1 MNRTFQLNDEQIG
14 KIDAAAR
21 TLLQDPGIMLEDEK
35 IYQAV
40 LKAGAKAGGKPMV
53 ARLPGGL
60 IDEFLAKA
68 PREVR
73 FADRRGNLQVAGP
86 DSPSRFWT
94 GAALF
99 YLDKRSF
106 RSIRQQD
113 LANFARVIDALDQVD
128 VIVGTSTEETPPP
141 QRDFVGFR
149 IMAQNTTK
157 HLRALSFSPRGGEA
171 MIEMAKVLAGGRSLK
186 EAPLLSLGFTAHG
199 PLRWTALA
207 LGVYRKTAGHGI
219 PVTVNGEPMAG
230 ASAPVTLAGASAVG
244 TAEILAGIVVNQL
257 LEPGRPCLFNLG
269 FAHVMDMRQ
278 GFAVTGG
285 PENVL
290 LAVAGAKLAR
300 HYGLPSVSW
309 MCTDSL
315 RYDAQ
320 NALEKMLAAVTHTQ
334 AGVSTIWGVGQV
346 ESEKTISPVQA
357 VIDDE
362 IIAAVR
368 RYLRG
373 FSTDEE
379 SLAVEEV
386 RRAGICGSFLDSDH
400 TFAHFREEV
409 FLPELLVRVQRINAG
424 ERADLVSRAEDRVDA
439 ILAAPCEPVLD
450 EKTEQELLAIEK
462 RYSQGSD

>member
-1 MNRTFQLNDEQIG
+1 MNRMFQLSEDQIE
-14 KIDAAAR
+14 KIDGAAR
-21 TLLQDPGIMLEDEK
+21 GLLEDPGILLEDEE
-35 IYQAV
+35 IYAAAI
-40 LKAGAKAGGKPMV
+40 KAGAKPGAKSLV
-53 ARLPGGL
+53 ARMPSGM
-60 IDEFLAKA
+60 IDDCLSRA

-73 FADRRGNLQVAGP
+73 FADRRGGIQTVSP

-99 YLDKRSF
+99 YLDKKGF
-106 RSIRQQD
+106 RSIGQQD
-113 LANFARVIDALDQVD
+113 LADFARVIDALDQVD
-128 VIVGTSTEETPPP
+128 VIVGTSTEETAPA

-149 IMAQNTTK
+149 IMAQNTSK
-157 HLRALSFSPRGGEA
+157 HLRALSFSPSGGQA

-186 EAPLLSLGFTAHG
+186 EAPLFSMGFTAHG
-199 PLRWTALA
+199 PLRWTSLA
-207 LGVYRKTAGHGI
+207 LGVYRLTAGHGI
-219 PVTVNGEPMAG
+219 PVTINGEPMAG
-230 ASAPVTLAGASAVG
+230 ASAPVTLAGAAAVG
-244 TAEILAGIVVNQL
+244 TAEILAGIAVNQL

-290 LAVAGAKLAR
+290 LAVAGAQLAR
-300 HYGLPSVSW
+300 QYGLPSVSW

-315 RYDAQ
+315 NYDAQ
-320 NALEKMLAAVTHTQ
+320 NALEKMMAAVTHAQ

-373 FSTDEE
+373 FSTDDE
-379 SLAVEEV
+379 SLAVEEI
-386 RRAGICGSFLDSDH
+386 RRVGICGSYLDTDH

-409 FLPELLVRVQRINAG
+409 FLPEQLVRVQRLSAG
-424 ERADLVSRAEDRVDA
+424 ERSDLVSRAEERVDA
-439 ILAAPCEPVLD
+439 ILSAAREPILD
-450 EKTEQELLAIEK
+450 EKAERELLTIEK
-462 RYSQGSD
+462 RYASG

>member
-1 MNRTFQLNDEQIG
+1 MERAFCLSREQVG
-14 KIDAAAR
+14 KIDGAAR
-21 TLLQDPGIMLEDEK
+21 SLLMDPGILLEDEE
-35 IYQAV
+35 IYAAAI
-40 LKAGAKAGGKPMV
+40 KAGAKPGAKPMV
-53 ARLPGGL
+53 VRMPSGM
-60 IDEFLAKA
+60 IDDCLSRA

-73 FADRRGNLQVAGP
+73 FADRRGSVQTASP

-99 YLDKRSF
+99 YLDKEGF
-106 RSIRQQD
+106 RSIGQQD

-128 VIVGTSTEETPPP
+128 VIVGTSTEETPPA

-149 IMAQNTTK
+149 IMAQNTSK
-157 HLRALSFSPRGGEA
+157 HLRALSFSPRGGQA
-171 MIEMAKVLAGGRSLK
+171 MIEMARVLAGGRSLK
-186 EAPLLSLGFTAHG
+186 EAPLFSMGFTAHG
-199 PLRWTALA
+199 PLRWTSLA
-207 LGVYRKTAGHGI
+207 LGVYRLTAGHGI
-219 PVTVNGEPMAG
+219 PVTINGEPMAG
-230 ASAPVTLAGASAVG
+230 ASAPVTLAGAAAVG
-244 TAEILAGIVVNQL
+244 TAEILAGIAVNQL

-290 LAVAGAKLAR
+290 LAVAGAQLAR

-315 RYDAQ
+315 SYDAQ
-320 NALEKMLAAVTHTQ
+320 NALEKMMAAVTHAQ

-386 RRAGICGSFLDSDH
+386 RRVGICGSFMDTDH
-400 TFAHFREEV
+400 TFSHFREEV
-409 FLPELLVRVQRINAG
+409 FLPEQLVRVQRMSAG

-439 ILAAPCEPVLD
+439 ILCAEREPILD
-450 EKTEQELLAIEK
+450 EKTERELLAIEK
-462 RYSQGSD
+462 RYAAG

>member
-1 MNRTFQLNDEQIG
+1 MNRAFHLSQEQIG
-14 KIDAAAR
+14 EIDGAAR
-21 TLLQDPGIMLEDEK
+21 GLLEDPGILLEDEE
-35 IYQAV
+35 IYAAAI
-40 LKAGAKAGGKPMV
+40 KAGAKPGAKPLV
-53 ARLPGGL
+53 ARIPSTM
-60 IDEFLAKA
+60 IDDCLSRA

-73 FADRRGNLQVAGP
+73 FADRRGGIQSVSP

-99 YLDKRSF
+99 YLDKLGF
-106 RSIRQQD
+106 RSIGQQD
-113 LANFARVIDALDQVD
+113 LADFARVIDALDQVD
-128 VIVGTSTEETPPP
+128 VIVGTSTEETPPG

-149 IMAQNTTK
+149 IMAQNTSK
-157 HLRALSFSPRGGEA
+157 HLRALSFSPRGGQA
-171 MIEMAKVLAGGRSLK
+171 MIEMAMVLADGRSLK
-186 EAPLLSLGFTAHG
+186 EAPLFSMGFTAHG
-199 PLRWTALA
+199 PLRWTSLA
-207 LGVYRKTAGHGI
+207 LGVYSMTAGHGI
-219 PVTVNGEPMAG
+219 PVTINGEPMAG
-230 ASAPVTLAGASAVG
+230 ASAPVTLAGAAAVG
-244 TAEILAGIVVNQL
+244 TAEILAGVAVNQL

-290 LAVAGAKLAR
+290 LAVAGAQLAR

-315 RYDAQ
+315 NYDAQ
-320 NALEKMLAAVTHTQ
+320 NALEKMMAAVTHTQ

-373 FSTDEE
+373 FSTDAE
-379 SLAVEEV
+379 SLAVDEI
-386 RRAGICGSFLDSDH
+386 RRVGICGSFMDTDH
-400 TFAHFREEV
+400 TFTHFREEV
-409 FLPELLVRVQRINAG
+409 FLPEQLVRVQRMSAG
-424 ERADLVSRAEDRVDA
+424 QRADLVSRAEDRVDA
-439 ILAAPCEPVLD
+439 ILGAAREPILD
-450 EKTEQELLAIEK
+450 EKIERELLAIEK
-462 RYSQGSD
+462 RYAAD